1 MKYTHE
7 YLEYMLDNFHVY
19 LSDSLRSNN
28 QKTICQVQK
37 MSSNKMSNQTGIKLF
52 LYRKLEINFADERV
66 HLSAPSTKGDIS
78 ARGTDTS
85 PRPKSPIVAAN
96 KNGNSIFFD

>member
-1 MKYTHE
+1 
-7 YLEYMLDNFHVY
+7 
-19 LSDSLRSNN
+19 
-28 QKTICQVQK
+28 
-37 MSSNKMSNQTGIKLF
+37 MSNQTGIKLF

-66 HLSAPSTKGDIS
+66 HLSAPSNKGDIS

-96 KNGNSIFFD
+96 KNGNSIFFDQLISASQKDLCLESFQSKPDYKF